1 MERLLPNEAFGILYS
16 FRSYLGWQ
24 LEASGNELAS
34 WIHSRSLRVS
44 RNDYLLR
51 RLPSKEVS
59 LMGIESL
66 ALVIFAWLME
76 LSRFLEDN
84 AGLLFFTSLLLVLW
98 LSGVVTVVRRW
109 RSE

>member
-1 MERLLPNEAFGILYS
+1 
-16 FRSYLGWQ
+16 
-24 LEASGNELAS
+24 
-34 WIHSRSLRVS
+34 
-44 RNDYLLR
+44 
-51 RLPSKEVS
+51 
-59 LMGIESL
+59 MGIESL

-98 LSGVVTVVRRW
+98 LTGVINVVRRW

>member
-1 MERLLPNEAFGILYS
+1 
-16 FRSYLGWQ
+16 
-24 LEASGNELAS
+24 
-34 WIHSRSLRVS
+34 
-44 RNDYLLR
+44 
-51 RLPSKEVS
+51 
-59 LMGIESL
+59 MGFESV

-98 LSGVVTVVRRW
+98 LTVVITVVRRW

>member
-1 MERLLPNEAFGILYS
+1 MSSETIWILYS

-24 LEASGNELAS
+24 LEASGNEFAS
-34 WIHSRSLRVS
+34 WIHSRSLWVS
-44 RNDYLLR
+44 WNDYLLR
-51 RLPSKEVS
+51 GLLSKEVS

-76 LSRFLEDN
+76 LSGFLEDY
-84 AGLLFFTSLLLVLW
+84 AGILFLTSLLLVLW
-98 LSGVVTVVRRW
+98 LTGVITVVRRW

>member
-1 MERLLPNEAFGILYS
+1 MPNEALWILYS

-34 WIHSRSLRVS
+34 WIHTRSLRLS
-44 RNDYLLR
+44 WNDNLLR

-59 LMGIESL
+59 VMGIESL
-66 ALVIFAWLME
+66 ALVIFAWLLE

-98 LSGVVTVVRRW
+98 LTGVITVVRRW